1 MSMNRSWIFGGLGS
15 PSCFDQMRRDV
26 ADDALDRAAARV
38 DDDALRLGDGG
49 VNAAHFAD
57 VNVAAL
63 VNVIGHIAISSAC
76 AASMRRGNAALVEH
90 GHAIAIGVGK
100 SLVGELFGVIQPDAL
115 AAGFVKPVGLGVL
128 IRVRRNPS
136 RASLLTGRRPATT
149 GVIGNR
155 TNFRDAHPD
164 WISLPQLFK
173 QNGYVTARA
182 GKIFHG
188 GIDDPKAWGSTSGGE
203 AADEGGMQSAGI
215 GHVAQQ
221 PKPPALAASAP
232 PVAPPVA
239 GESEGRKRA
248 AYSDRIV
255 ILEGNGENHGDY
267 HSADKTIENLRKYK
281 DQPFF
286 IACGFVKP
294 HSPPTA
300 PQRFFDLYDVDKITL
315 PPDFAALPTVPPGF
329 PSAAIRKHNAD
340 LFIGRSASEAE
351 AKEVI
356 RAYLAAISWVDWNIG
371 RVLAELDKLGLRENT
386 IVVFVADHGY
396 QLGEKGKWSKAG
408 SLFEMGTRVPL
419 ILSAPGLAGNGQ
431 ACPRI
436 VESLDLYPT
445 LVELCGLPGQ
455 KEIEGASLTPLL
467 KDVNAKWDKPAYSI
481 WSEDGK
487 TVHGAAVRTERWRY
501 AEYGK
506 DGVNGAMLLDPHDPD
521 ELKNFVGDEKNKAVV
536 AELSALARKYT
547 AAFDKA

>member
-1 MSMNRSWIFGGLGS
+1 MKPLPEKPWS
-15 PSCFDQMRRDV
+15 RRDFLGAV
-26 ADDALDRAAARV
+26 AAASAAVSFPAALRGASDKPARLPNVLFLMADDMRVELGCYGSRFRALTPN
-38 DDDALRLGDGG
+38 L
-49 VNAAHFAD
+49 
-57 VNVAAL
+57 
-63 VNVIGHIAISSAC
+63 
-76 AASMRRGNAALVEH
+76 
-90 GHAIAIGVGK
+90 
-100 SLVGELFGVIQPDAL
+100 DAL
-115 AAGFVKPVGLGVL
+115 AHSGVRFDRNYCQYPL
-128 IRVRRNPS
+128 CNPS
-136 RASLLTGRRPATT
+136 RASLLTGRRPSTT

-155 TNFRDAHPD
+155 TDFRTAHPD
-164 WISLPQLFK
+164 WISLPQLFR

-188 GIDDPKAWGSTSGGE
+188 GIDDPKAWSSTSGGS
-203 AADEGGMQSAGI
+203 AADEGGMQSADL
-215 GHVAQQ
+215 GHVV
-221 PKPPALAASAP
+221 PHLSPPPAAP
-232 PVAPPVA
+232 SGK

-255 ILEGNGENHGDY
+255 ILAGNGENHGDY

-300 PQRFFDLYDVDKITL
+300 PQRFFDLYDLDKITL

-340 LFIGRSASEAE
+340 LFIGRSASETE

-386 IVVFVADHGY
+386 IVVFVTDHGY

-419 ILSAPGLAGNGQ
+419 IVSAPGQAGNGQ
-431 ACPRI
+431 TCSRI
-436 VESLDLYPT
+436 VESLDIYPT
-445 LVELCGLPGQ
+445 LVELCGLPKQ

-467 KDVNAKWDKPAYSI
+467 KDPNAKWDKPAYSI
-481 WSEDGK
+481 WSEDGR
-487 TVHGAAVRTERWRY
+487 TVHGVAVRTEQWRY

-506 DGVNGAMLLDPHDPD
+506 DGANGAMLLDPHDPD
-521 ELKNFVGDEKNKAVV
+521 ELKNVAGEAKNQAAV
-536 AELSALARKYT
+536 AELSALARKYA
-547 AAFDKA
+547 AAFS